1 MVLVLKWQGYVSYV
15 MLRKG
20 EIRRRGRRK
29 RKGQRNI
36 RMSKYCIRI
45 MEGNKGTK
53 VSNRFYFTF

>member
-1 MVLVLKWQGYVSYV
+1 

-20 EIRRRGRRK
+20 EIRRRERRK

-36 RMSKYCIRI
+36 RVSEYYIRI

-53 VSNRFYFTF
+53 VSSRLHILSN